1 MTDTVLELM
10 DERRQL
16 KKKNEVAFKKYPK
29 EIQRL
34 CKKEKEKW
42 LKTKCEEEHLLKQ
55 NKDRNYKI

>member
-1 MTDTVLELM
+1 MTDTILELM

-16 KKKNEVAFKKYPK
+16 KKNEVAFKKYPK

-55 NKDRNYKI
+55 NKINYKI